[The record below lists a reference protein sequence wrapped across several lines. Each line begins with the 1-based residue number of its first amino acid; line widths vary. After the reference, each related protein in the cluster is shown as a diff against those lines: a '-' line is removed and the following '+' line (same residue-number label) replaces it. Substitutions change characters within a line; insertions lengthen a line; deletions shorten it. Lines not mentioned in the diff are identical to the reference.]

1 MLLDARIMSLMQPSV
16 IGSTFLMICC
26 SVRLPKHLTP
36 PPHLL
41 MSVTPAGHVGLVEQI
56 ATTCQKLLSNITI
69 INLATQF
76 KGRWYVHVMLLNTP
90 PSNVQSLVG
99 INSHTAVCEIALY
112 TTQSSKQG

>member
-1 MLLDARIMSLMQPSV
+1 MLLDARITSLIQPGV
-16 IGSTFLMICC
+16 IGSTFLVICC
-26 SVRLPKHLTP
+26 SYSLPSTTP
-36 PPHLL
+36 THV
-41 MSVTPAGHVGLVEQI
+41 SHSCGHVALVEQI
-56 ATTCQKLLSNITI
+56 ATNCQKLLSNITV

-99 INSHTAVCEIALY
+99 INSHTPACDIALY